1 MSSAA
6 PRAGGARSVAA
17 ALQVP
22 AWLVVYAGGVTAPVG
37 VALAALALGCA
48 LACPP
53 AGTLREANLLTRV
66 AIDVLVVSAAL
77 ALLFSLP
84 GPRANFGIAVTAFG
98 GSLAALRVV
107 WGLNGLR
114 LGGALGLGLL
124 ALMGQARAVPR
135 PVYGAAVALFL
146 VCALLAAVRADA
158 TWPALRRHVRGL
170 ALPLAIALAVALGIM
185 GGLGW
190 ALPAAEPAV
199 SKALRPYLFGTASGE
214 SGFGDGRMALGD
226 IGKVVTSDEVV
237 MRVYGPLDH
246 LRGRVYVNYYR
257 GHWSTRTPPGY
268 EPPRVE
274 GGTLGLGAPRDDAP
288 APVRLEAEPDAGDAL
303 FAPLGAA
310 GLAAAPEGSSLDAYG
325 VATVPPEIVTE
336 PRSWQV
342 VPGRP
347 HARVLEPPS
356 RRDTTVRDHRFGQL
370 ARRWVEG
377 ATSDRQR
384 VARLMNRLTQTF
396 TYTLDVGPAPRG
408 EEPVYWFLTQ
418 RQAGHCEYFA
428 SALALLAR
436 GLDIPARVVAGY
448 RVFEHNALG
457 GYWIVRKRDAHA
469 WTEVYLDGRWETF
482 DPTPPGSIEGEQRTE
497 ASWLGARWDLL
508 RRWFGATFERLA
520 SLTALELVSAL
531 GVAGSLLLLFV
542 WVRRRGE
549 RAAPAAPP
557 DRFAPLERLEAHL
570 GARPEL
576 GRPPAEPLSTWA
588 ERLRAAGEPEAAD
601 LVDACGAWRY
611 GGRGD
616 PGRLDGAV
624 DAFLARARARAAAQ

>member
-1 MSSAA
+1 MSPAVARS
-6 PRAGGARSVAA
+6 GGGWSVAA

-22 AWLVVYAGGVTAPVG
+22 AWLLVYAGGVTAPVG
-37 VALAALALGCA
+37 VGLAALALGGA
-48 LACPP
+48 LLCPP
-53 AGTLREANLLTRV
+53 AGALREANLMTRV

-77 ALLFSLP
+77 AALFSLP
-84 GPRANFGIAVTAFG
+84 GPRPNFGVAVTAFG

-135 PVYGAAVALFL
+135 PVYGGAVALFL
-146 VCALLAAVRADA
+146 GCALLAVLRADG
-158 TWPALRRHVRGL
+158 TWPLLRRHVRGL
-170 ALPLAIALAVALGIM
+170 VLPLVAALAVALGIM

-199 SKALRPYLFGTASGE
+199 SKALRPYLFGSASGE

-268 EPPRVE
+268 DPPRVE
-274 GGTLGLGAPRDDAP
+274 GGALGLGAPRP
-288 APVRLEAEPDAGDAL
+288 EGPPPVRLEAQPDAGDAL

-310 GLAAAPEGSSLDAYG
+310 GLLDAPEGSSLDAYG
-325 VATVPPEIVTE
+325 VPTVPAELVTE

-347 HARVLEPPS
+347 HGRVVEPPS

-377 ATSDRQR
+377 ATTDRQR
-384 VARLMNRLTQTF
+384 VARLEQRLIRDF
-396 TYTLDVGPAPRG
+396 AYTLEVGEAPRG

-436 GLDIPARVVAGY
+436 GLGIPARVVAGY
-448 RVFEHNALG
+448 RVFEHNPLG

-469 WTEVYLDGRWETF
+469 WTEIYLDGRWETF
-482 DPTPPGSIEGEQRTE
+482 DPTPPGSLEGEQRGE

-531 GVAGSLLLLFV
+531 GAAGSLLLVFV
-542 WVRRRGE
+542 WVRRRRDPGPIV
-549 RAAPAAPP
+549 PAP

-576 GRPPAEPLSTWA
+576 ERPPAEPLSAWA
-588 ERLRAAGEPEAAD
+588 RRLRAAGEQEAAE
-601 LVDACGAWRY
+601 LVEACGALRY
-611 GGRGD
+611 GGQGD
-616 PGRLDGAV
+616 ARALGGAV
-624 DAFLARARARAAAQ
+624 ADYLARAGPAAQ